1 MPCLT
6 GLIYLPSW
14 TEGGDQ
20 SAILASVRTP
30 NNRDCQKLPLS
41 KCVSHTYT
49 KYTNKRFRQFSCSQS
64 KHPPSSLLLYNYWGG
79 GGGGRGPI
87 VVTLLLSPLEIL
99 KICLNLPDKI
109 DHGRTGQ
116 IFRLPK
122 AVKKLVFYWSP
133 GSVAT
138 RCWSVY

>member
-1 MPCLT
+1 M
-6 GLIYLPSW
+6 
-14 TEGGDQ
+14 GG
-20 SAILASVRTP
+20 
-30 NNRDCQKLPLS
+30 
-41 KCVSHTYT
+41 
-49 KYTNKRFRQFSCSQS
+49 
-64 KHPPSSLLLYNYWGG
+64 
-79 GGGGRGPI
+79 I
-87 VVTLLLSPLEIL
+87 VVTLLLSPLEI
-99 KICLNLPDKI
+99 LNLPDKI